1 MRKEYISYE
10 KNLPILISYV
20 SIKEYPLH
28 WHNSIEIIYVLK
40 GNLNITIDTDN
51 FELTEN
57 ELEIINVEE
66 THSIYSNDENN
77 KVLIFQIDPTFFEKY
92 YKDIKNMFFYTN
104 SSDDRAQEGEEYE
117 ELRKLLSRILCEFI
131 QKQED
136 FNKEIESNLINLLYH
151 LLNHFHYLIYEKE
164 ELKENS
170 EQLERYHRISKYIYN
185 NYNNN
190 ITLQEIA
197 KKEFL
202 SPHYLSHEIK
212 SATGYTFTDLINL
225 TRVEESLKLL
235 LDTDMSISEISDE
248 IGFSH
253 IRYFNK
259 NFKFYYNCTP
269 FQYRKKYKIDDKT
282 LEKLKDVDYYPV
294 KESLNLVIRHLE
306 DYERFNYE
314 NKLWKIHIN
323 MNDSIGEFNENFR
336 EIIGL
341 GEAFDLLIEDNKDI
355 LEEIQEEIHFNYG
368 RLENFFHPDMGI
380 FPKNNFFN
388 WNKINSVLEFLNYIE
403 LKPLIVIDDYE
414 IFSSSDFKNILKSFY
429 EYFSLS
435 DIIDLKDFQF
445 QFSSKID
452 KNIKLY
458 LSKTIE
464 EKYNFHII
472 EKSFTSKKI
481 LNKIYDTAYMLPYI
495 IHNYIWNE
503 NELDFLNAF
512 DVLGKQVFLTN
523 EVFIGASGIVNDV
536 GIKKPSYYA
545 YYLLSKMSGD
555 IVAKE
560 NGYIV
565 TKKNNSYSILLY
577 SYNDHIMDLIDIDD
591 ISIKRGLKK
600 PVQKKFSL
608 NISNINSSTRSIT
621 YEINEKIGSSF
632 NYWIAMGK
640 PNRLNKE
647 EKEILYKASFPKI
660 EFKYTKNSSILNI
673 VTKLK
678 GYGAI
683 LILINEVL

>member
-1 MRKEYISYE
+1 MRREYISYE

-40 GNLNITIDTDN
+40 GHLNITIDTDN
-51 FELTEN
+51 FQLTEN

-77 KVLIFQIDPTFFEKY
+77 KVLIFQIDSTFFEKY

-104 SSDDRAQEGEEYE
+104 SSDDSAQEGEEYE

-164 ELKENS
+164 DLKENS

-212 SATGYTFTDLINL
+212 SATGYTFTNLINL

-253 IRYFNK
+253 IRYYNK

-269 FQYRKKYKIDDKT
+269 FQYRKKYKVDEKT

-294 KESLNLVIRHLE
+294 KESLNLVIRYLE

-323 MNDSIGEFNENFR
+323 MNDSLGEFNENFR
-336 EIIGL
+336 ETIGL

-380 FPKNNFFN
+380 FPENSFFN
-388 WNKINSVLEFLNYIE
+388 WNKINSVLEFLNYID
-403 LKPLIVIDDYE
+403 LKPLIVIDDFK
-414 IFSSSDFKNILKSFY
+414 IFSSSDFENILKSFY
-429 EYFSLS
+429 EYFSSS
-435 DIIDLKDFQF
+435 DIVDLKDLQF
-445 QFSSKID
+445 QFSSKIN
-452 KNIKLY
+452 KSTKLY
-458 LSKTIE
+458 LSKILK

-495 IHNYIWNE
+495 IHNYIWNKD
-503 NELDFLNAF
+503 ELDFLNAF

-523 EVFIGASGIVNDV
+523 EVFIGASGLVNDM

-577 SYNDHIMDLIDIDD
+577 SYDDYIMDLIDIDD

-608 NISNINSSTRSIT
+608 NISDINSATRATT

-660 EFKYTKNSSILNI
+660 EFKYSKNSSILNI
-673 VTKLK
+673 VTRLK